1 LGLLEILNPNFIFV
15 VIKTK
20 KTYDLGVMARV
31 EISLGVFSG
40 DDSYC
45 SLKPRTSGVT
55 PPNKYVHSS

>member
-1 LGLLEILNPNFIFV
+1 
-15 VIKTK
+15 
-20 KTYDLGVMARV
+20 MARV

-55 PPNKYVHSS
+55 PRTNMYIQAKEACISMDAFDSCT